1 MYAFVLSVIHNTSFF
16 FNLFLEWDI
25 VCRSTVQKSI
35 CRTNIHSTQQPI
47 ETTEHSQKIWYANR
61 IHNMYICIF
70 IQCVAGA
77 LAGNVKGKRVIL
89 IDDSI
94 VRGNTIGPIIK
105 LLKNAGA
112 TEVHIRVASPPLKY
126 PCYMGINIP
135 TREELIANKMNSKE
149 LARHVGEY
157 HLSAHEF
164 QFLQAFHILAI
175 HYVHIIE
182 YEHL

>member
-1 MYAFVLSVIHNTSFF
+1 M
-16 FNLFLEWDI
+16 
-25 VCRSTVQKSI
+25 
-35 CRTNIHSTQQPI
+35 
-47 ETTEHSQKIWYANR
+47 
-61 IHNMYICIF
+61 
-70 IQCVAGA
+70 QCFSGA
-77 LAGNVKGKRVIL
+77 LSGNVKGKRVIL

-149 LARHVGEY
+149 LARHVGQY
-157 HLSAHEF
+157 CLDS
-164 QFLQAFHILAI
+164 
-175 HYVHIIE
+175 
-182 YEHL
+182 